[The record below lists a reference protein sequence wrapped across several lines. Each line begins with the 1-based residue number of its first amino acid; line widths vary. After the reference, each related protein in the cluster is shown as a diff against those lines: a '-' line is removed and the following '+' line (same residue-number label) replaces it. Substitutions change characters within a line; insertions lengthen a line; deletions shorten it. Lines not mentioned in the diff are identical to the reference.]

1 MNNRRIQMG
10 KKDQLPAEVHD
21 HFRKANVLHGYV
33 EKSMVDATKNA
44 LEIGR
49 ELSAAKAAIPHGRW
63 ENECER
69 LFDGSARTAQ
79 FYMQFSK
86 NIEALPKAQRGAV
99 LMLEG
104 TLVGAAKAA
113 KQAAQKKTP
122 KPAVSTVAEVV
133 EPSADKRQVDL
144 SPSDTKL
151 ADAKRR
157 YPDGE
162 SLGVVCPS
170 CGIDWWYDSTCG
182 GCLQPLE
189 DVEEPE
195 PVPDETAPTPKTL
208 TSTQAKNCLKQ
219 WSETVRHMM
228 SDRIGIDSFR
238 EAFPGPAGD
247 RVIDAA
253 KELYEALGAWKKG
266 IK

>member
-1 MNNRRIQMG
+1 MA
-10 KKDQLPAEVHD
+10 KKDNLPAEVHD
-21 HFRKANVLHGYV
+21 HFRKANVLHKYV
-33 EKSMVDATKNA
+33 QTSLGEATKHA
-44 LEIGR
+44 LETGQ
-49 ELSAAKAAIPHGRW
+49 ELLAAKSSVPHGSW
-63 ENECER
+63 EGECTR
-69 LFDGSARTAQ
+69 LFDGSIRTAQ
-79 FYMQFSK
+79 FYMQFAKDVSSLK
-86 NIEALPKAQRGAV
+86 SAQKTAL
-99 LMLEG
+99 LLLES
-104 TLVGAAKAA
+104 TLDGAAKAA
-113 KQAAQKKTP
+113 RKAAKESEKP
-122 KPAVSTVAEVV
+122 KPRSAVSTVAEVV

-253 KELYEALGAWKKG
+253 KKLFESLDAWRKG